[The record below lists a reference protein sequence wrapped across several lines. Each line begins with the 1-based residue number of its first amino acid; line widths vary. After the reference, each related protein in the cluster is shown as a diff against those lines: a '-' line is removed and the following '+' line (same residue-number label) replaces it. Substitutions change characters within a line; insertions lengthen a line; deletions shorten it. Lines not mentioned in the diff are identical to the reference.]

1 MSRRRGRR
9 GRRQRSLQT
18 RLVVGVV
25 GLLAVGLVLANLTA
39 VYLISSYQQ
48 RRSDQQLNLPAPN
61 TSVTGGPEATSDQL
75 CQILSQTALGTQQ
88 LPTSYV
94 FAVTDLGGKILCQLP
109 GAQQLG
115 GQPDLTARVGQ
126 LSAAAVSQ
134 EPLTVPGSGT
144 GAPWRVKVTAIAG
157 GYAVVGIS
165 LADTIDTL
173 RHLQLITL
181 LVSAVILLL
190 AGFGSWYVVRFALR
204 PLTTIE
210 RTARA
215 IAGGD
220 LSRRVDEPP
229 ADTEI
234 GRLTASLNAMLA
246 QIEQGFDHKIA
257 TEERL
262 RRFIAD
268 ASHELR
274 TPLASI
280 RGHAEMYRQ
289 GVVTRPE
296 DVAVVMNRIESESIR
311 MGDLV
316 NDMLLLVRLD
326 GEPVVARQ
334 PVDLLSVS
342 ADTVLDARARD
353 PGRVVTLT
361 QMEGEG
367 WVDAPPVVLGDES
380 RIRQVLGNVV
390 ANVLRHTPAGSPY
403 EVSVGVR
410 ADGVDV
416 GIVEA
421 SVVDHGP
428 GLPPE
433 AAGKVFERF
442 YRLDYGRARTDG
454 GTGLGL
460 SIAAGL
466 MTAHGGTI
474 TYSDTPGGGS
484 TFTLSFPTAAGRP
497 EGMSGPADAVSS
509 STLG

>member
-1 MSRRRGRR
+1 MRWRQGRW
-9 GRRQRSLQT
+9 RQRSLQT

-25 GLLAVGLVLANLTA
+25 VLLAAGLALANVAA
-39 VYLISSYQQ
+39 VYLVSTYQQ
-48 RRSDQQLNLPAPN
+48 QRIDQQLSVPDPN
-61 TSVTGGPEATSDQL
+61 RSTLGGGMLSTTQL
-75 CQILSQTALGTQQ
+75 CQFVDQAAAGTQQ

-94 FAVTDLGGKILCQLP
+94 IAVTDAGGQILCQLP
-109 GAQQLG
+109 REPQVGSR
-115 GQPDLTARVGQ
+115 PDLASVSGK
-126 LSAAAVSQ
+126 LSAVAASQ
-134 EPLTVPGSGT
+134 KPLTVPDAGH
-144 GAPWRVKVTAIAG
+144 GAPWRVKVAATSG
-157 GYAVVGIS
+157 GYVVVGVS
-165 LADTIDTL
+165 LADAVETF
-173 RHLQLITL
+173 RHLQLSTL
-181 LVSAVILLL
+181 LVSAAILLL
-190 AGFGSWYVVRFALR
+190 GGFGSRYVVRFALR
-204 PLTTIE
+204 PLTAIE
-210 RTARA
+210 RTAQA

-220 LSRRVDEPP
+220 LSQRVDEPP

-246 QIEQGFDHKIA
+246 QIEQGFDHQVA

-296 DVAVVMNRIESESIR
+296 EIAVVMNRIEAESIR

-326 GEPVVARQ
+326 GEPGMTTQ

-353 PGRVVTLT
+353 PHRVVTLT
-361 QMEGEG
+361 QLSGEG

-380 RIRQVLGNVV
+380 RVRQVVGNVV

-403 EVSVGVR
+403 EVTVGVR
-410 ADGVDV
+410 ADPGGASMVQV
-416 GIVEA
+416 

-442 YRLDYGRARTDG
+442 YRLDYGRARSDG

-466 MTAHGGTI
+466 MAAHGGTI

-484 TFTLSFPTAAGRP
+484 TFTLSFPPA
-497 EGMSGPADAVSS
+497 SGEQDVLSQ
-509 STLG
+509 